1 MHDPTTVISHYFA
14 TQAPAG
20 VVSAYLFG
28 SHARQAAHT
37 ESDVDVG
44 VFVDHDTLPDRAER
58 GRLAV
63 SLASNLIGVTHRNEV
78 DVIVLNDAPA
88 ELAAEV
94 IRRGS
99 RLFCANEA
107 ADRGLVRTMLLR
119 AADLRPFLDRTRRLK
134 LRSVTR

>member
-1 MHDPTTVISHYFA
+1 MHDPTTAVSHYF
-14 TQAPAG
+14 TTRGPAG

-28 SHARQAAHT
+28 SHARRAAHT

-44 VFVDHDTLPDRAER
+44 VFLDHSTLPDRAER

-63 SLASNLIGVTHRNEV
+63 SLASDLIGVTHRNEV

-88 ELAAEV
+88 GLAAEA
-94 IRRGS
+94 IRHGQ

-107 ADRGLVRTMLLR
+107 TDRGLVRTVLLR

-134 LRSVTR
+134 LRSFTQ